1 AARTLA
7 GEGRRVRVVSL
18 PCISRFAAQAAGYR
32 ESVLPEAPPRL
43 LVEAGVQQGV
53 GDLLRHGDRFV
64 GMSTFGASAP
74 YQALATEF
82 GFTAENVARVA
93 REMLS

>member
-1 AARTLA
+1 MT
-7 GEGRRVRVVSL
+7 G
-18 PCISRFAAQAAGYR
+18 
-32 ESVLPEAPPRL
+32 
-43 LVEAGVQQGV
+43 
-53 GDLLRHGDRFV
+53 
-64 GMSTFGASAP
+64 FGASAP

>member
-1 AARTLA
+1 
-7 GEGRRVRVVSL
+7 V
-18 PCISRFAAQAAGYR
+18 FAAQDASYR

-43 LVEAGVQQGV
+43 LVEAGVELGL
-53 GDLLRHGDRFV
+53 GALKRTRDRFV
-64 GMSTFGASAP
+64 GMSGFGASAP

-82 GFTAENVARVA
+82 GFTGENVARVG